1 MVLGWYSEDT
11 AAIAGLYSAEQD
23 RLVKLVHTLKKIRNN
38 DVAHRGV
45 FRHKVDERY
54 AAWLLTHLVNDVKQ
68 LYTDFVNQG
77 KFRTFEE
84 LRQEYGIVYA
94 D

>member
-1 MVLGWYSEDT
+1 
-11 AAIAGLYSAEQD
+11 
-23 RLVKLVHTLKKIRNN
+23 
-38 DVAHRGV
+38 V